1 MKHTYGG
8 LVLMFLVACVPPPAT
23 SVEDPTDTDN
33 DGLTDVQEAEL
44 GTDPKN
50 PDSDGDGY
58 LDAHEHT
65 EGTDPLDAESRIYI
79 GNWPYNPSKADI
91 PATDIGAACE
101 LPNGLIQC
109 VEETTENCSNREDDD
124 NDGLID
130 CEDPKCAHAPKCVC
144 YHPRCIEY
152 ATEEEVRPSQPCNET
167 RCIEIDEESVCS
179 VTPIPCN
186 DNSDCATNNCEGL
199 TNYKEYCAPPI
210 GWVFPHIKALDQ
222 HNQEVDIYDF
232 ANQGKPILV
241 EMSTGWCG
249 PCQQLASWL
258 LTGDETIKE
267 KPWWDDK
274 YERVRELFDAKEF
287 YWISFLYESA
297 DRDQA
302 QQEDCEYWDEAF
314 PLEGVPVLLDQNKEL
329 HCYLKPMGIPL
340 ANLIDENM
348 ELLTYEHVGI
358 AGAFEKLLELFP
370 EEE

>member
-1 MKHTYGG
+1 MG
-8 LVLMFLVACVPPPAT
+8 LVLMFLVACVPPPST
-23 SVEDPTDTDN
+23 GVEDPTDTDN
-33 DGLTDVQEAEL
+33 DGLTDVQEVEL

-186 DNSDCATNNCEGL
+186 ENSDCATNNCEGFDQL
-199 TNYKEYCAPPI
+199 QRVLCAAHWLGVSTHQSPRSAQPR
-210 GWVFPHIKALDQ
+210 GRHLRFCQPRQTHLGRNVHGVVWALSAVGQ
-222 HNQEVDIYDF
+222 
-232 ANQGKPILV
+232 LV
-241 EMSTGWCG
+241 
-249 PCQQLASWL
+249 AH
-258 LTGDETIKE
+258 
-267 KPWWDDK
+267 
-274 YERVRELFDAKEF
+274 RR
-287 YWISFLYESA
+287 
-297 DRDQA
+297 
-302 QQEDCEYWDEAF
+302 
-314 PLEGVPVLLDQNKEL
+314 
-329 HCYLKPMGIPL
+329 
-340 ANLIDENM
+340 
-348 ELLTYEHVGI
+348 
-358 AGAFEKLLELFP
+358 
-370 EEE
+370 